1 MRQCFSPSTTS
12 LARTLAPIHNQPVIN
27 CLKNRP
33 WVAVTSLA
41 FALLSALPGCT
52 TNPAT
57 GDQSFTAF
65 MSAEDEARIGAEE
78 HPKILKDL
86 GGRYQARDLS
96 AYVRYIGR
104 KLSTLSEMP
113 KVPWR
118 FTVLND
124 HRVNAFALPGGYV
137 YVTRGLLALADNEA
151 EMAGVLAHEIGHVT
165 ARHSAQRYSTAMAT
179 NIGLTGLGILG
190 SVFGVP
196 TGLGQIAS
204 TGAQM
209 ALQQHSQSQE
219 LEADM
224 LGVRYMTR
232 AGYSPNAM
240 TTFFRKLK
248 AHADLEARQK
258 GKDGANHNIMSTHPR
273 TEDRIS
279 QAMKLAK
286 IKAVAHPIIGRDV
299 YLARID
305 GMVFGDDPT
314 QGVIKGRQFM
324 HPELKVTFTVPS
336 RFVIINSPKQVVAFG
351 PEKSRI
357 VFDMVNP
364 KEAPK
369 IRNLAA
375 YLKGVW
381 GRSMNVSGVEHL
393 QINGMPAVTGQA
405 RVSGSGSTREVRLVM
420 VRASD
425 EHIFRLAFITKPS
438 EARRLNVE
446 LRRTTYSLRRLSA
459 TEADAIRPLRLKVHQ
474 VRTSENVATLAA
486 RFPFERFQR
495 EWFRLLNSIQ
505 VGEKVHPGR
514 QVKIVVE

>member
-1 MRQCFSPSTTS
+1 MRQCFSWHATS
-12 LARTLAPIHNQPVIN
+12 LARTVASIHNRLVVN
-27 CLKNRP
+27 FLKHLR
-33 WVAVTSLA
+33 WVAVTGMA
-41 FALLSALPGCT
+41 FVLFSALPGCT

-57 GDQSFTAF
+57 GTQSFTAF

-86 GGRYQARDLS
+86 GGRYDARDLS
-96 AYVRYIGR
+96 AYVRHIGR
-104 KLSTLSEMP
+104 KLASLSEMP

-137 YVTRGLLALADNEA
+137 YITRGLLALAENEA

-165 ARHSAQRYSTAMAT
+165 ARHTAQRYSTAKAT
-179 NIGLTGLGILG
+179 SIGLTGLGILG

-196 TGLGQIAS
+196 TGLGQIVS

-209 ALQQHSQSQE
+209 ALQQHSQGQE

-232 AGYSPNAM
+232 AGYDPNAM
-240 TTFFRKLK
+240 TSFFRKLK
-248 AHADLEARQK
+248 AHADLEARQQ
-258 GKDGANHNIMSTHPR
+258 GKDGDNHNIMSTHPR

-279 QAMKLAK
+279 QAIKLAK
-286 IKAVAHPIIGRDV
+286 TKTVARPTIGRAV
-299 YLARID
+299 FLKRID
-305 GMVFGDDPT
+305 GMVFGDDPA
-314 QGVIKGRQFM
+314 QGVRKGRQFM
-324 HPELKVTFTVPS
+324 HPELKVTFTVPP
-336 RFVIINSPKQVVAFG
+336 RFVLFNSPKQVVAFG

-381 GRSMNVSGVEHL
+381 GRSMDVSGIERL

-438 EARRLNVE
+438 EAQRLNVE
-446 LRRTTYSLRRLSA
+446 LRRTTYSLRRLSTA
-459 TEADAIRPLRLKVHQ
+459 EADEIKPLRLMVRL
-474 VRTSENVATLAA
+474 VRTGDNVATLAA
-486 RFPFERFQR
+486 QFPFERFQR

-505 VGEKVHPGR
+505 VGEKLPTGR